1 MQNSDRF
8 AYDIICASHTPLP
21 PQAVPLPLKGEGYS
35 SNGFPLR
42 GSCHEVTEEVFCFS
56 TSSASLSLGTFP
68 LRGRLLRGE
77 LIIYVNFNC
86 TGFVRTHTQPP
97 LQPPTTGGEQKILL
111 CHPERS
117 EGSLQI
123 KILHSVQ
130 NDIPDCPERFLL
142 SILRHGFAVPPPFQ
156 RRYSSSL

>member
-1 MQNSDRF
+1 MQSAKCKIR
-8 AYDIICASHTPLP
+8 IASLTALYVLRTHLFHRKRSPFPSKRKAIP
-21 PQAVPLPLKGEGYS
+21 PTASPT
-35 SNGFPLR
+35 R

-97 LQPPTTGGEQKILL
+97 LQPPTTGGEQKLLL

-130 NDIPDCPERFLL
+130 NDIPDCR
-142 SILRHGFAVPPPFQ
+142 
-156 RRYSSSL
+156 